1 MSENYKRWYDYDPTL
16 LKIINLLRDYQS
28 ELRSQAEVFLEK
40 VEEQVSKEA
49 IDRFYDMVKPI
60 NGKRWYDKDPVISK
74 TVELLRVVPAQV
86 QHMAAENFIK
96 ALQENGIIVE
106 DKTEETNKN
115 V

>member
-1 MSENYKRWYDYDPTL
+1 MPENYKRWYVYDPTL

-28 ELRSQAEVFLEK
+28 ELRAQAEVFLEK

-74 TVELLRVVPAQV
+74 TVELLRVVPLEVQKQVAQ
-86 QHMAAENFIK
+86 QIIDTLK
-96 ALQENGIIVE
+96 QNGINVE
-106 DKTEETNKN
+106 
-115 V
+115 